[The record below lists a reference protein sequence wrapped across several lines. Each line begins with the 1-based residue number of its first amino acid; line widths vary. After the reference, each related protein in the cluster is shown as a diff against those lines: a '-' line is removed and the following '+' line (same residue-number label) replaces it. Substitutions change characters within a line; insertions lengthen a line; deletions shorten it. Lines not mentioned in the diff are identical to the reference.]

1 MAVKPLI
8 VLSRSVCVIDVSL
21 AHHSVKDLLLKH
33 VVGSVP
39 FAAVLLGAE
48 C

>member
-8 VLSRSVCVIDVSL
+8 ALSRSVCVIDVSL
-21 AHHSVKDLLLKH
+21 AHHKDLLLKH